1 MRGVVEGP
9 EEGADVDDDD
19 EGDGHAAEELEL
31 GVDAAGVDVVF
42 GGEVV
47 LAEDGV
53 LDGVDAA
60 DGEPSESG
68 DEGHDEAVADDSVR
82 RVREDWG

>member
-1 MRGVVEGP
+1 MPDLGVVEGP

-19 EGDGHAAEELEL
+19 EGDGNAAEELEL
-31 GVDAAGVDVVF
+31 GVDAAGLDVVF

-53 LDGVDAA
+53 L
-60 DGEPSESG
+60 
-68 DEGHDEAVADDSVR
+68 EA
-82 RVREDWG
+82 